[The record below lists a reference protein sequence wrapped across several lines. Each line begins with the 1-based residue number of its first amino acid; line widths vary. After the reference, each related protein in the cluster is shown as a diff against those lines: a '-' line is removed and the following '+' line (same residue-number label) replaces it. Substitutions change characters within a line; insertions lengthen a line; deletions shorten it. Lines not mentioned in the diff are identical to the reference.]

1 MISGKHIRVIN
12 AGCRPPRAALNDTK
26 GLTAETQTMAVGH
39 SVNGRK
45 GKTDPASAA
54 LRINNRRYGRMADL
68 NIDVFDLYLVQ
79 VAATYSRIV
88 GNLDIAD

>member
-12 AGCRPPRAALNDTK
+12 AGRRSPRAALNDTK
-26 GLTAETQTMAVGH
+26 GLTAVTQAMVVGH

-45 GKTDPASAA
+45 GKTNPASAA

-68 NIDVFDLYLVQ
+68 NVDVFDLYLVQ
-79 VAATYSRIV
+79 VAATYSHIV